1 MEEDRLANGRAT
13 VDIDNAF
20 NMTSGTFD
28 ALNRDMQ
35 CFTSNE
41 SGWKPVRGSV
51 VGATLVIESR
61 DLSSSDVVSWMVLG
75 ERQDPH
81 MFESSLTDE
90 NGRLIA
96 ERRKGHASPSSS
108 ARSHVS
114 FSLRSY
120 SLRFL
125 AVAPLCCNFN
135 TKMRCSRARRKV
147 RIGLESVNGGARA
160 TQETWRRRRWTRVC
174 PRQR

>member
-1 MEEDRLANGRAT
+1 LEEDRLANGRAT

-61 DLSSSDVVSWMVLG
+61 DSSSSDVVSWMVLG

-96 ERRKGHASPSSS
+96 ERRKGHAAS
-108 ARSHVS
+108 
-114 FSLRSY
+114 
-120 SLRFL
+120 
-125 AVAPLCCNFN
+125 
-135 TKMRCSRARRKV
+135 
-147 RIGLESVNGGARA
+147 
-160 TQETWRRRRWTRVC
+160 
-174 PRQR
+174 